1 MKQCGIEKPWN
12 KNKMP
17 CRSTDGSE
25 GALIFDRSHGLAGI
39 FSLVF
44 LATLLIPRGICAQP
58 ATTNQDDPEFD
69 CVMEPQQLV
78 KLASPVVG
86 VIGRLDVDRGD
97 VVYKGQILGKLEDDV
112 EQANLALARAKAT
125 NDFPIKSIE
134 ARLTFLRRKHERAD
148 LLVSRN
154 AAAQSTLD
162 EAESDANV
170 AEHQLKEAELNLK
183 VAQLE
188 LNHAEATLR
197 ERTLQS
203 PLDGVVVE
211 RLLLPGEYRN
221 DQSPILTLAQI
232 DPLRVEVFVPIRYY
246 GRIRVGNEAKIRPEE
261 PIGGSYNAAVIVVD
275 RVMDA
280 ASGTFGVRLTLPN
293 PQLELPAGVRC
304 KVTFGL
310 ISPPQKEVP
319 ATDHSTTQGKLPTSQ
334 PPPTMSLISAL
345 PTGDRPLPSPSVAT
359 PSLPATGSELQV
371 APPATHLQ
379 APGTSNAPPP
389 APPAAT
395 LAPPALGD
403 PPAPVPP
410 VAIPSP
416 MTADNLSHPPP
427 PHAGLS
433 PTGIDDDA
441 QSRPP
446 AAALTPVVTGRI
458 PLPVPRRSGYR
469 PSTAHPPTNRVS
481 PGY

>member
-1 MKQCGIEKPWN
+1 MNRPIE
-12 KNKMP
+12 
-17 CRSTDGSE
+17 SE
-25 GALIFDRSHGLAGI
+25 AALIFDRAHGLPGI
-39 FSLVF
+39 SSLVF
-44 LATLLIPRGICAQP
+44 LAMLLIPWGICAQP
-58 ATTNQDDPEFD
+58 VMTAPDDPEFD

-97 VVYKGQILGKLEDDV
+97 VVHKGQILGKLEDDV
-112 EQANLALARAKAT
+112 EQADVALARAKAT

-188 LNHAEATLR
+188 LNHAEVTLR
-197 ERTLQS
+197 QRTLQS
-203 PLDGVVVE
+203 PFDGVVVE

-246 GRIRVGNEAKIRPEE
+246 GRIRVGNTAKIRPEE

-293 PQLELPAGVRC
+293 PELELPAGVRC
-304 KVTFGL
+304 KVAFGL

-319 ATDHSTTQGKLPTSQ
+319 AMDHSTTQEIKLPISQ
-334 PPPTMSLISAL
+334 PPPTMSPMSAL
-345 PTGDRPLPSPSVAT
+345 PTGDRPLPSPSVAI

-371 APPATHLQ
+371 APPATPLQ

-403 PPAPVPP
+403 PPLPVPP

-416 MTADNLSHPPP
+416 KTADNLSHPPP
-427 PHAGLS
+427 DAGLS
-433 PTGIDDDA
+433 PTEFVVDA
-441 QSRPP
+441 PSSSP
-446 AAALTPVVTGRI
+446 AATVAPAVIDRI
-458 PLPVPRRSGYR
+458 PLPVPRRPRYR
-469 PSTAHPPTNRVS
+469 PSPAHPPN
-481 PGY
+481 